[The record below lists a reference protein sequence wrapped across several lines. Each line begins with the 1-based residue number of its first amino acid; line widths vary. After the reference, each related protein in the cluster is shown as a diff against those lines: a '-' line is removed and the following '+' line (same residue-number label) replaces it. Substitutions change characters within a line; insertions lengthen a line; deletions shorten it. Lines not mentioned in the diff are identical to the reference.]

1 MFRTEGSDHTDRENR
16 ILAGYLATIGG
27 YVNSAGFVLIGSFT
41 SHVTGNVGRFAND
54 LASEQW
60 TAAGA
65 ALLMIVAFFVGA
77 FVASM
82 MIESHFFRRLGYAY
96 SAALLT
102 QASLLVAFT
111 AISNI
116 ADTVHLRLK
125 DMEALLLCAGMGMQN
140 SLVSR
145 LSGAVVRTTH
155 LTGVTTDIGIEA
167 ARWFRWW
174 RQSASEVVRI
184 RLALGSNRASR
195 PSVARIALL
204 GSIVGGFTLG
214 AVLGGVGAVTLPK
227 EVMLPPTL
235 AVVVASLYAF
245 VSGRRGPV
253 GREPSQTSEA
263 AGVLPQERSGDDAGT
278 SR

>member
-1 MFRTEGSDHTDRENR
+1 MFRTEGSTHTDRENR
-16 ILAGYLATIGG
+16 LLAGYLATIGG

-60 TAAGA
+60 AAAGA
-65 ALLMIVAFFVGA
+65 ALLMVVAFVGGA

-82 MIESHFFRRLGYAY
+82 LVESHFFRRLGYAY

-102 QASLLVAFT
+102 QASLLVVFT
-111 AISNI
+111 VISNI
-116 ADTVHLRLK
+116 AYTDHARVK
-125 DMEALLLCAGMGMQN
+125 DMESLLLCAGMGMQN

-195 PSVARIALL
+195 PSVARIGLL
-204 GSIVGGFTLG
+204 GSIMGGFTVG
-214 AVLGGVGAVTLPK
+214 AVLGGAGAVVLPK
-227 EVMLPPTL
+227 VVMLPPTF
-235 AVVVASLYAF
+235 AVAVASLYAL
-245 VSGRRGPV
+245 VSGRRGPS
-253 GREPSQTSEA
+253 GREPSHTAEA
-263 AGVLPQERSGDDAGT
+263 SAATPEARPHEPSGPLP
-278 SR
+278 